1 MAIQPK
7 PFTLDS
13 VLNYRKRLEDIA
25 KNRFYEAKKIHA
37 IIQEKLISEKNT
49 LTTVIL
55 ECEEL
60 QINGVEITKL
70 ILFEEKIS
78 TAQKNIHAIE
88 KNLLEKEKIVDQ
100 EKANLLMRSR
110 EYQVMERL
118 KIEQNDSWHKYLDK
132 KEAAMLDEVAIMRHG
147 KNPLDAQ

>member
-7 PFTLDS
+7 PFTLDT
-13 VLNYRKRLEDIA
+13 VLNYRKRLEDVA
-25 KNRFYEAKKIHA
+25 KNRFFEAKRIHA
-37 IIQEKLISEKNT
+37 IIREKLVSEKNI
-49 LTTVIL
+49 LSTVIL

-78 TAQKNIHAIE
+78 TSQKNILAIE
-88 KNLLEKEKIVDQ
+88 KNIQEKAKLVDQ

-118 KIEQNDSWHKYLDK
+118 KVEQNDSWRQYLDK